1 MQNSRMIQL
10 LQKPRLTDRSSGQ
23 ASVEWLIAASAV
35 ITLLW
40 LVIEATQWFTLHHFL
55 LLNAQRAA
63 EYAATQGGRPV
74 VAHQYLLRNLQPHS
88 FRLGQVCVLDRVDDL
103 MADFKD
109 PELSRLT
116 GQDVIRHSHIAAQH
130 QKNQARGW
138 RNGIGPRSD
147 KTIAQAN
154 MLNLSVTA
162 YQPITLLWLRPIVG
176 REIRL
181 KVVVQTVMQSNRQ
194 KLEWPCAGF

>member
-1 MQNSRMIQL
+1 MIWLSQRHL
-10 LQKPRLTDRSSGQ
+10 AFNRASGQ

-35 ITLLW
+35 VTLLW

-63 EYAATQGGRPV
+63 EHAATQGGRPL
-74 VAHQYLLRNLQPHS
+74 VAHQYLFRNLKPDS
-88 FRLGQVCVLDRVDDL
+88 LRLGQVCVLDHVEDL
-103 MADFKD
+103 LADFKD
-109 PELSRLT
+109 PNLSRQA

-130 QKNQARGW
+130 QRNQAKGW
-138 RNGIGPRSD
+138 QNGVGPRSD

-154 MLNLSVTA
+154 LLNLSVTA
-162 YQPITLLWLRPIVG
+162 YQPVTLLWLRPIIG

-181 KVVVQTVMQSNRQ
+181 KVVVQTVMQSSRE
-194 KLEWPCAGF
+194 KIDWPCAGY